1 MVFSIISFT
10 KNGIGLA
17 ELLSERLHTQNAEDE
32 VFLYTKCSYYRDTAT
47 KAQYISGNIVE
58 FTGLQMKKKRVLVF
72 IGACAIAVRAIA
84 PNITDKTKDSP
95 VIVIDELGKYVIPVL
110 SGHIG
115 GANSIALMLS
125 GLINAAP
132 VITTATDINH
142 KFAVDVY
149 AKKMGLYINNKSDIA
164 VISSKLLSGR
174 KISISV
180 ENGHLNSTH
189 NIYNEIELVDYP
201 PKVKTDIVI
210 SGEDKEFDTLMYLK
224 PEEYVIGM
232 GCKKDT
238 DADMAEKFI
247 DEYIKE
253 QGIDKTRIYAF
264 CTIDIKKNEKA
275 FVQWTAKNNVSL
287 ITYTAQELKKLSG
300 DFSASVF
307 VENTVGVDNVCE
319 RAAMMGCGY
328 NGTLICRKYAQNGM
342 TIAIAKRKWS
352 VSFDE

>member
-10 KNGIGLA
+10 KNGI
-17 ELLSERLHTQNAEDE
+17 ELSEFLSEKLHTQNVKDE
-32 VFLYTKCSYYRDTAT
+32 VFLYTKCSYYRDTAAD
-47 KAQYISGNIVE
+47 AQYISENITE
-58 FTGLQMKKKRVLVF
+58 FTASQMKKKRVMVF

-84 PNITDKTKDSP
+84 PSVADKTTDSP
-95 VIVIDELGKYVIPVL
+95 VIVIDELRKYVIPVL

-125 GLINAAP
+125 DLINAVP

-142 KFAVDVY
+142 KFAVDVF
-149 AKKMGLYINNKSDIA
+149 AKNNGLYINNKSDIA

-174 KISISV
+174 KISIAV
-180 ENGHLNSTH
+180 ENGHLSSKDC
-189 NIYNEIELVDYP
+189 IYDEIELTAYP
-201 PKVKTDIVI
+201 PDKKTDIII
-210 SGEDKEFDTLMYLK
+210 SGENKMSDTLMYLK
-224 PEEYVIGM
+224 PKEYVIGM

-253 QGIDKTRIYAF
+253 QGIDKTQIYAF

-275 FVQWTAKNNVSL
+275 FVQWTVKNNVPL
-287 ITYTAQELKKLSG
+287 ITYTAEELKKLSG

-307 VENTVGVDNVCE
+307 VKNTVGVDNVCE
-319 RAAMMGCGY
+319 RAAVMGCGCD
-328 NGTLICRKYAQNGM
+328 GILICRKYAQNGM